1 MRTALVLLFLL
12 ALTAVPGSIVPQQ
25 NIDAVKV
32 ANWKDAHPALTPVYE
47 RLGLFSVYSSV
58 WFSAVYILLMVSL
71 VGCIVPR
78 LRIYWRGARGPPPSP
93 PRPPCPVAG
102 TRPLAKDRDPGG
114 GVERA
119 P

>member
-78 LRIYWRGARGPPPSP
+78 LRIYWRGARAPPPRAP
-93 PRPPCPVAG
+93 PPPGRVPG
-102 TRPLAKDRDPGG
+102 TRPLRGTQNPRSGS
-114 GVERA
+114 RR
-119 P
+119 

>member
-32 ANWKDAHPALTPVYE
+32 ANWKDAHPALAPVYE

-78 LRIYWRGARGPPPSP
+78 LRIYWRGLRGQPPGNP
-93 PRPPCPVAG
+93 PHLRPVPGSRTLG
-102 TRPLAKDRDPGG
+102 TA
-114 GVERA
+114 EET
-119 P
+119 